1 MDFSKAGFRKLI
13 RDYLEIGYTFAD
25 FATSNPLEPA
35 QVFLRH
41 DVDLDLELA
50 LEMATQEREC
60 NVGATFFI
68 LVSSNLYNFRS
79 ARNSKIIRE
88 IAAMGHSVGLHFDPT
103 SGSSD
108 RIGANFESE
117 VRALEDVLGEQIRS
131 FSYHKPSTY
140 GLPDLGR
147 AHSLVDVY
155 SEKYFKDI
163 RYSSDSSGWWKYGD
177 FRQTSSFNSRQTVQ
191 LLLHPI
197 WWMCDSD
204 NHPAKQLERLAV
216 AKAQLIEEELHTVS
230 PHWQSHKS
238 GEGLGEGLS
247 WPNDVRDN

>member
-1 MDFSKAGFRKLI
+1 MDFSKAGLQRLLS
-13 RDYLEIGYTFAD
+13 DYREIGYTFAD
-25 FATSNPLEPA
+25 FATANPLEPA

-41 DVDLDLELA
+41 DVDVDLDLA
-50 LEMATQEREC
+50 LEMAAEEREC

-68 LVSSNLYNFRS
+68 LVSSNLYNCHS

-103 SGSSD
+103 SGSGD
-108 RIGANFESE
+108 RIGANFVAE
-117 VRALEDVLGEQIRS
+117 VSALENVLGDKIHS

-140 GLPDLGR
+140 GLPDLGKS
-147 AHSLVDVY
+147 HSLIDVY

-163 RYSSDSSGWWKYGD
+163 RYSSDSSGWWRYGD
-177 FRQTSSFNSRQTVQ
+177 FRQTSNFNSRESVQ

-204 NHPAKQLERLAV
+204 NHPARQLERLSI
-216 AKAQLIEEELHTVS
+216 AKSRLIEEGLHTVS

-238 GEGLGEGLS
+238 GEFAGEGAS
-247 WPNDVRDN
+247 WPKGVRGS